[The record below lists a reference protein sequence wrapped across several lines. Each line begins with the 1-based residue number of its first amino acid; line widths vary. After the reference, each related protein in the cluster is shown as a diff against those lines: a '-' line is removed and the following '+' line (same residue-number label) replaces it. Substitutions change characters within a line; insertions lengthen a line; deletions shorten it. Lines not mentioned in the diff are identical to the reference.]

1 MKRKRAHSVCV
12 ATLAA
17 LILAPNV
24 RRWIGAEDYWLR
36 AASNQRR
43 SGRGRGRAPPHIH
56 LAWRKLHAALR
67 LPKAR
72 GQMRSSGVQTV
83 VFA

>member
-1 MKRKRAHSVCV
+1 MFE
-12 ATLAA
+12 LNPE
-17 LILAPNV
+17 LNL

-36 AASNQRR
+36 VASNLRR
-43 SGRGRGRAPPHIH
+43 SGRGRSRALPHIH

-67 LPKAR
+67 LPKAH
-72 GQMRSSGVQTV
+72 GQMRSSGVQIV